1 MNKLLR
7 PWALGL
13 CLIGT
18 TSSAIAEEEFGK
30 VAECA
35 HSVESVPINIKGILS
50 PIYLETSSDESLATA
65 SKELHTLM
73 SEINFCRVFILS
85 GEATSK
91 EKQRDAMEW
100 KSLNQWLIRL
110 TNFTSLN
117 ANGDMDLD
125 WKKEYELFVEIYEL
139 EI

>member
-7 PWALGL
+7 PLALGF
-13 CLIGT
+13 CLLAT
-18 TSSAIAEEEFGK
+18 ASSAIAEEELGK

-35 HSVESVPINIKGILS
+35 HSVESVPKNIQGILS
-50 PIYLETSSDESLATA
+50 PIYSARSSNERLAAA

-73 SEINFCRVFILS
+73 SEINFCRVFVLS
-85 GEATSK
+85 GQTTST

-117 ANGDMDLD
+117 ATGDMDLD
-125 WKKEYELFVEIYEL
+125 WKKEYELFIEVYEL